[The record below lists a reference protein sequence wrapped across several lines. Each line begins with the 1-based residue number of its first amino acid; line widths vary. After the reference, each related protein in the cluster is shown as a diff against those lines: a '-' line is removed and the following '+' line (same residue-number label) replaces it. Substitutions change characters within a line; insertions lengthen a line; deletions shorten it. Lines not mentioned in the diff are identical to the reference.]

1 MRIQRL
7 LATFIIIT
15 AIGILYDKYKEKY
28 DPEPEKQ
35 QFDLIQKYL
44 LNGGDGNKPII
55 WIFTD
60 YEVNARHWKTFG
72 SRNTTDL
79 NQPYIHMCIETIIKR
94 CGDSFNVC
102 LINSESFDKLLKDW
116 TIDIDKLTKPIRNR
130 VITLG
135 LFRILY
141 KYGGVLIPNSMI
153 MMGDFKSIHNEYL
166 GNEGCYVGEFVCRNI
181 TSDII
186 QTFPNM
192 KLFGCQKRCKSV
204 KELCN
209 YMEVLISTDN
219 SNETD
224 FIGNLDRK
232 IHKLNNSGSIN
243 KISGNLLG
251 TKDIN
256 NKPVMIDDLLS
267 STNIEFDS
275 ELIAIYLPKDE
286 ILKRRKYNWFARS
299 NKVQILSSNTNVAK
313 LFTLGYQ

>member
-1 MRIQRL
+1 
-7 LATFIIIT
+7 
-15 AIGILYDKYKEKY
+15 
-28 DPEPEKQ
+28 
-35 QFDLIQKYL
+35 
-44 LNGGDGNKPII
+44 
-55 WIFTD
+55 
-60 YEVNARHWKTFG
+60 
-72 SRNTTDL
+72 
-79 NQPYIHMCIETIIKR
+79 
-94 CGDSFNVC
+94 
-102 LINSESFDKLLKDW
+102 
-116 TIDIDKLTKPIRNR
+116 
-130 VITLG
+130 
-135 LFRILY
+135 
-141 KYGGVLIPNSMI
+141 
-153 MMGDFKSIHNEYL
+153 MGDFKSIHNEYL

>member
-7 LATFIIIT
+7 LTAFIIIT

-141 KYGGVLIPNSMI
+141 KYGGVLMPNSMI

-275 ELIAIYLPKDE
+275 GLIAIYLPKDE